1 MAAKTSRVR
10 TDTLMRRIIKA
21 DALDDVLRQN
31 ETSMHTPPFNH
42 YLAALCRERALVPE
56 RVIRESDID
65 RSYGH
70 QLFNGLRQPSRDKAL
85 QLAFGL
91 KLGVSQA
98 QELLRVA
105 GKSQLYPRL
114 KRDAI
119 ILFALNKS
127 MSVLELQSLLN
138 HYGMTPL
145 GGIVRHDD

>member
-1 MAAKTSRVR
+1 MAAKPSRVR
-10 TDTLMRRIIKA
+10 TDTLMRRIFKA
-21 DALDDVLRQN
+21 NTLDDMLRQN
-31 ETSMHTPPFNH
+31 EASMQALPFNH
-42 YLAALCRERALVPE
+42 YLAGLCHERALVPE
-56 RVIRESDID
+56 RVIRESEID

-91 KLGVSQA
+91 KLSVNEA

-119 ILFALNKS
+119 ILFALSKS
-127 MSVLELQSLLN
+127 MSVLEVQSLLN

-145 GGIVRHDD
+145 GGVVRHDD